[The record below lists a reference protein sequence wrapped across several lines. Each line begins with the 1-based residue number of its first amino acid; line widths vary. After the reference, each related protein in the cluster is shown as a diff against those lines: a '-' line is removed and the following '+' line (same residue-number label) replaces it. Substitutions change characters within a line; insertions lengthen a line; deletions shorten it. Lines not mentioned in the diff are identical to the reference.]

1 MCVMFILTRLHSH
14 LYIFEYPFLFGL
26 LYCLEPSREQ
36 LEALAGASNPPAA
49 ASSQQTKRKSKPLS
63 SQAAPAKPKL
73 SAASLT
79 VRRGRLGPNFF
90 STDSEFP
97 HHRQLGHLMSV
108 VCGYL
113 TAYAF
118 EDALGCFYPHLLANS
133 RSSYVAL
140 LAVAFA
146 VVESSRI
153 SAGMVPAKVM
163 AVVAGLAWIV
173 SASLILG
180 GDYAGFVRFDY
191 AFDALKV
198 AMVEMLAKRLGFENA
213 DAERYA
219 RGCALVA
226 RLLVALVASLLSMC
240 VAAPA
245 RYFSKLDF
253 GLYCDYQEDVQD
265 HRDDPYYLGKP
276 TPSTMLKVIIDYVGP
291 ASVVFLWCVS
301 PRPDGGFGSWRVMA
315 LMACCFWKFATLRIR
330 LQCYLD
336 GAVDAYRGFWAERM
350 ATSDAEAGRKTSV
363 QVISNSYYLILITMA
378 YVAPTLIPL
387 LLLFVAKLDGG
398 VSIGLCPVKSDLE
411 ISPMS
416 VFAQEVVSFLAWWGT
431 ASYVLFASASVSY
444 EFVAKTLD
452 PGARERGMRAPPMSS
467 SSERRRQKRMMRQ
480 GCA

>member
-1 MCVMFILTRLHSH
+1 
-14 LYIFEYPFLFGL
+14 
-26 LYCLEPSREQ
+26 
-36 LEALAGASNPPAA
+36 
-49 ASSQQTKRKSKPLS
+49 
-63 SQAAPAKPKL
+63 
-73 SAASLT
+73 
-79 VRRGRLGPNFF
+79 
-90 STDSEFP
+90 
-97 HHRQLGHLMSV
+97 MSV
-108 VCGYL
+108 ACGYL
-113 TAYAF
+113 MAYAF
-118 EDALGCFYPHLLANS
+118 EEALGCFYPRLLANS
-133 RSSYVAL
+133 RSAYVAL

-153 SAGMVPAKVM
+153 SVGMVPAKAMLVI
-163 AVVAGLAWIV
+163 AGLAWIV

-180 GDYAGFVRFDY
+180 GDYAGFVRFDH
-191 AFDALKV
+191 AFDALRM
-198 AMVEMLAKRLGFENA
+198 AMVEMLMKRLGFENA

-219 RGCALVA
+219 KGWALLA

-276 TPSTMLKVIIDYVGP
+276 TPWTMLKITVDYVG
-291 ASVVFLWCVS
+291 AAAVVFLWCVS
-301 PRPDGGFGSWRVMA
+301 PRLDGGFGSWRLLA
-315 LMACCFWKFATLRIR
+315 LMACSFWKFLTMRIR
-330 LQCYLD
+330 LQSYLD

-350 ATSDAEAGRKTSV
+350 ATNDAEAGRRTSV
-363 QVISNSYYLILITMA
+363 MVISNSYYLILITMA

-398 VSIGLCPVKSDLE
+398 VSIGLCPVKSELE
-411 ISPMS
+411 ISPMG
-416 VFAQEVVSFLAWWGT
+416 VFAREVISFLAWWGT
-431 ASYVLFASASVSY
+431 ASYVMFASASVCY

-452 PGARERGMRAPPMSS
+452 PGARDRGMRAPPASS